1 MHASATK
8 LMIMSVIPERPIS
21 ADRATRA
28 LRQYQKEID
37 YHKTSMHE
45 DARQRRKTMRLQR
58 RGSKDTRRT
67 FSIDGIQGIEERG
80 ANEEEDPQK
89 SRGTINSPSIRGYG
103 AASPSI
109 FSQSKNN
116 LMKMKLEGSFM
127 MDDARSLT
135 AVECKYLLSV
145 LKNRAIQANNIK
157 ENQFAKI
164 YDKARLT
171 LKIQMKKLLLRKQ
184 FNIIDKQY
192 KLAENEKQTAENLI
206 KILARCLRMFEAQAE
221 ILKIINL
228 VEGRLRKL
236 RQFKAE

>member
-1 MHASATK
+1 M
-8 LMIMSVIPERPIS
+8 
-21 ADRATRA
+21 
-28 LRQYQKEID
+28 
-37 YHKTSMHE
+37 
-45 DARQRRKTMRLQR
+45 QR

-67 FSIDGIQGIEERG
+67 FSIEGIQGIEERG

-89 SRGTINSPSIRGYG
+89 SRGTIHSPDTIRGYG
-103 AASPSI
+103 SASPTA
-109 FSQSKNN
+109 FTASKNN